1 MSAIKTITKASHL
14 IDMNDIIREGH
25 PYPTRLSLKMSS
37 FL

>member
-25 PYPTRLSLKMSS
+25 PTLRAVAQNNII
-37 FL
+37 FI